1 MSSSTTAALPS
12 SSPHPPPP
20 PPIIARIEAGET
32 MPVCVIFVGMAG
44 SGKTTLVS
52 QLQQSLESATI
63 KPSSNATETL
73 ETSEQPID
81 KSTAA
86 EATTAQGTAT
96 ETTSTTED
104 DDEDDVDVDYSPA
117 YCVNLDPATINVP
130 YHASIDIRD
139 TVKYKQVMK
148 QHKLGPNGAIL
159 TSLNLFATKFDQV
172 MGLLEKRA
180 YGSAMS
186 SSTSENSAPLPASTA
201 PKPMEYILIDTPGQI
216 EAFTWSASGSI
227 ISESLASAFPTV
239 LCFVVDTARCA
250 ASPNTFMSN
259 MLYACSMLYRTRLPL
274 VVCFNK
280 TDVVSHEFCLE
291 WMRDSEA
298 FQQAL
303 DDTAETS
310 GFYGSLTRSLSLVL
324 DEFYSN
330 FANACGVSAVTGSGT
345 VEFWKTVQ
353 KAATQDF
360 CLDYIE
366 DLKNRMEEHDAR
378 RQAIA
383 QLGVQMMQRDLE
395 TEDDSEDEEY

>member
-1 MSSSTTAALPS
+1 MDSRSAAASVPASASPRDDDEDDEVRRRPS
-12 SSPHPPPP
+12 GANHAPPVV
-20 PPIIARIEAGET
+20 ARIEGGEK

-44 SGKTTLVS
+44 SGKTSLVN
-52 QLQQSLESATI
+52 QLQSSLD
-63 KPSSNATETL
+63 
-73 ETSEQPID
+73 QR
-81 KSTAA
+81 AA
-86 EATTAQGTAT
+86 EMEAAADADAAANETKTRTTPAADATPT
-96 ETTSTTED
+96 
-104 DDEDDVDVDYSPA
+104 A
-117 YCVNLDPATINVP
+117 YCVNLDPATINIP
-130 YHASIDIRD
+130 YDVSIDIRD
-139 TVKYKQVMK
+139 TVNYKQVMK

-172 MGLLEKRA
+172 MGILERRA
-180 YGSAMS
+180 YGDR
-186 SSTSENSAPLPASTA
+186 TSVNGDDVDEDDGQ
-201 PKPMEYILIDTPGQI
+201 MDYILIDTPGQI

-250 ASPNTFMSN
+250 SSPNTFMSN

-291 WMRDSEA
+291 WMRDHEA

-330 FANACGVSAVTGSGT
+330 FANACGVSAVTGDGMD
-345 VEFWKTVQ
+345 EFWATVQ

-360 CLDYIE
+360 VLDYIE
-366 DLKNRMEEHDAR
+366 DLKNRMEEQDAR
-378 RQAIA
+378 QQAMA
-383 QLGVQMMQRDLE
+383 RSSLHRLQRDI
-395 TEDDSEDEEY
+395 DDANDDDDNADDE

>member
-1 MSSSTTAALPS
+1 
-12 SSPHPPPP
+12 
-20 PPIIARIEAGET
+20 

-52 QLQQSLESATI
+52 QLQLNLESAI
-63 KPSSNATETL
+63 LQPSFNATETL
-73 ETSEQPID
+73 ESRGYPID
-81 KSTAA
+81 TTAA
-86 EATTAQGTAT
+86 TKATTAEDAAT
-96 ETTSTTED
+96 ETSATED
-104 DDEDDVDVDYSPA
+104 DENEDDYSPA

-172 MGLLEKRA
+172 MGILEKRA

-186 SSTSENSAPLPASTA
+186 SSTSDNNTPLPAVTA
-201 PKPMEYILIDTPGQI
+201 PKPMDYILIDTPGQI

-345 VEFWKTVQ
+345 DEFWKTVQ
-353 KAATQDF
+353 KAARQDF

-383 QLGVQMMQRDLE
+383 QLGVQKLQRDLE
-395 TEDDSEDEEY
+395 TENGSEDEDY